1 MNYRSTL
8 LASAQTLGLFVAGF
22 VIPVLGQALVLFT
35 PVPIIIAYVRNGRA
49 EGLTALLATG
59 AIVTALLGWH
69 VAAILFLSFGL
80 MAIGMAEGM
89 QRRLRPESIV
99 ALGGLLPIAI
109 AGIVL
114 AYYLAH
120 VGKNPVTIL
129 EGRLR
134 DSIAEA
140 AKLYS
145 NLGLKEMAS
154 MVTSVSDTFVHYL
167 VRLVPGI
174 TVATSLIQAAC
185 CFGLA
190 RAAIL
195 RQSGAV
201 PVPSPSQPSLAA
213 WYAPDAWVWGLIATL
228 ALIMVPNEAARLIGL
243 NCAIVFS
250 VVYLVQGIAI
260 VEHVLRKARIKA
272 VARGLIHALILALP
286 TIVFAMAL
294 GVVDIW
300 ADFRKVR
307 RAIQQL

>member
-8 LASAQTLGLFVAGF
+8 LASAQTLGLFIAGF
-22 VIPVLGQALVLFT
+22 SIPVLGQAFVLFT

-59 AIVTALLGWH
+59 AIVISLFGWH
-69 VAAILFLSFGL
+69 IAAATLFFILGL
-80 MAIGMAEGM
+80 MAIGTAEGM
-89 QRRLRPESIV
+89 HRRLRTESIV
-99 ALGGLLPIAI
+99 ALGGLLPIAG

-120 VGKNPVTIL
+120 MGKNPVAIL
-129 EGRLR
+129 EGHLR

-154 MVTSVSDTFVHYL
+154 AVTSVSDSFVHYL
-167 VRLVPGI
+167 VRLFPGI
-174 TVATSLIQAAC
+174 TVAAFLIQSAC
-185 CFGLA
+185 CFGIA

-195 RQSGAV
+195 RKSGTV
-201 PVPSPSQPSLAA
+201 PIPSQPSLAA
-213 WYAPDAWVWGLIATL
+213 WHAPDAWVWGLITAL
-228 ALIMVPNEAARLIGL
+228 ALIMVPKETARLIGL

-260 VEHVLRKARIKA
+260 VEHVLRKARIQA
-272 VARGLIHALILALP
+272 VARSLIHALILALP
-286 TIVFAMAL
+286 SIVFVMAL

-307 RAIQQL
+307 RAVQQP

>member
-8 LASAQTLGLFVAGF
+8 LASAQTLGLFIAGF

-49 EGLTALLATG
+49 EGLTALVAAG
-59 AIVTALLGWH
+59 AIVTVLLGWH
-69 VAAILFLSFGL
+69 IAAILFFSFGL
-80 MAIGMAEGM
+80 MAIGTAEGM
-89 QRRLRPESIV
+89 HRQLRTESIV
-99 ALGGLLPIAI
+99 ALGGLLPIAT

-120 VGKNPVTIL
+120 TGKNPVTIL
-129 EGRLR
+129 EGHLR
-134 DSIAEA
+134 DSIGEA

-195 RQSGAV
+195 RKSGAV
-201 PVPSPSQPSLAA
+201 PSSSQPSLAA
-213 WYAPDAWVWGLIATL
+213 WHAPDLWVWGLIATL
-228 ALIMVPNEAARLIGL
+228 ALIMVPQEAARLIGL

-260 VEHVLRKARIKA
+260 VEHVLRKARIQA
-272 VARGLIHALILALP
+272 VARSLIHALILALP
-286 TIVFAMAL
+286 TIVFVMAL

-307 RAIQQL
+307 RAVQQP

>member
-8 LASAQTLGLFVAGF
+8 LASAQTLGLFIAGF
-22 VIPVLGQALVLFT
+22 IIPVLGQALILFT
-35 PVPIIIAYVRNGRA
+35 PVPIIVTYVRDGRA
-49 EGLTALLATG
+49 EGLTALLAAG
-59 AIVTALLGWH
+59 AIVTAILGWH
-69 VAAILFLSFGL
+69 FAAILLFSFGL
-80 MAIGMAEGM
+80 MAIGTAEGM
-89 QRRLRPESIV
+89 HRRLRPESIV
-99 ALGGLLPIAI
+99 VLGGLLPVAT

-120 VGKNPVTIL
+120 MGKNPVTIL
-129 EGRLR
+129 EGHLR

-145 NLGLKEMAS
+145 SLGLKEMAS
-154 MVTSVSDTFVHYL
+154 LVTSATDPFVHYL

-174 TVATSLIQAAC
+174 TVAMSLIQAAC

-195 RQSGAV
+195 RTSGAV
-201 PVPSPSQPSLAA
+201 PVPSQPSLAA

-228 ALIMVPNEAARLIGL
+228 ALIMVPNEAARLTGL

-250 VVYLVQGIAI
+250 VLYLVQGIAI

-272 VARGLIHALILALP
+272 IARSLIHALILALP
-286 TIVFAMAL
+286 TIVFVMAL

-307 RAIQQL
+307 RVIQQL

>member
-8 LASAQTLGLFVAGF
+8 LASAQTLGLFIAGF

-69 VAAILFLSFGL
+69 IAAILFFSFGL
-80 MAIGMAEGM
+80 MAIGTAEGM
-89 QRRLRPESIV
+89 HRRLRPESIA

-129 EGRLR
+129 EGHLR

-195 RQSGAV
+195 RKSGAL
-201 PVPSPSQPSLAA
+201 PAPSQPSLAA
-213 WYAPDAWVWGLIATL
+213 WHAPDAWVWGLIAAL
-228 ALIMVPNEAARLIGL
+228 ALIMVPKEVARLIGL

-250 VVYLVQGIAI
+250 VIYLVQGIAI
-260 VEHVLRKARIKA
+260 VEHVLRKARIHA
-272 VARGLIHALILALP
+272 VARSLIHALILALP
-286 TIVFAMAL
+286 TIVFVMAL

-307 RAIQQL
+307 RAVQQP

>member
-1 MNYRSTL
+1 MNYRATL
-8 LASAQTLGLFVAGF
+8 LATAQTLGLFISGF
-22 VIPVLGQALVLFT
+22 FIPVVGQALVLFT
-35 PVPIIIAYVRNGRA
+35 PVPIIVAYVLDGRA
-49 EGLTALLATG
+49 EGLTALLATC
-59 AIVTALLGWH
+59 AIVAALLGWH
-69 VAAILFLSFGL
+69 IAAILLLSFGL

-89 QRRLRPESIV
+89 QRRLRPDSIV
-99 ALGGLLPIAI
+99 ALGGLLPIAA

-120 VGKNPVTIL
+120 MGKNPVTIL
-129 EGRLR
+129 EGHLR

-145 NLGLKEMAS
+145 SLGLKETAS
-154 MVTSVSDTFVHYL
+154 LVTSVTDNFVHYL

-190 RAAIL
+190 RTAIL
-195 RQSGAV
+195 RKSGAALV
-201 PVPSPSQPSLAA
+201 PSQPSLAA
-213 WYAPDAWVWGLIATL
+213 WYAPDAWVWGLITAL
-228 ALIMVPNEAARLIGL
+228 ALIMVPNEAVRLTGL

-260 VEHVLRKARIKA
+260 VEYVLRKARIKA
-272 VARGLIHALILALP
+272 IARGLIHALILALP
-286 TIVFAMAL
+286 TIVFVIAL

-300 ADFRKVR
+300 ADLRKVR
-307 RAIQQL
+307 RATQQL

>member
-8 LASAQTLGLFVAGF
+8 LASAQALGLFIAGF

-59 AIVTALLGWH
+59 AIVTVLLGWH
-69 VAAILFLSFGL
+69 IAAILFFSFGL
-80 MAIGMAEGM
+80 MAIGTAEGM
-89 QRRLRPESIV
+89 HRQLRLESIV

-120 VGKNPVTIL
+120 VGKNPVTLL
-129 EGRLR
+129 EGHLR

-154 MVTSVSDTFVHYL
+154 AVTSVSDTFVHYL

-195 RQSGAV
+195 RKSGAL
-201 PVPSPSQPSLAA
+201 PVPSQPSLAA
-213 WYAPDAWVWGLIATL
+213 WHAPDAWVWGLIAAL
-228 ALIMVPNEAARLIGL
+228 ALIMVPKEAARLIGL

-260 VEHVLRKARIKA
+260 VEHVLRKARIQA
-272 VARGLIHALILALP
+272 VARSLIHALILALP
-286 TIVFAMAL
+286 TIVFVMAL

-307 RAIQQL
+307 RAVQQP

>member
-8 LASAQTLGLFVAGF
+8 LASAQTLGLFIAGF
-22 VIPVLGQALVLFT
+22 FIPVLGQAFVLFT
-35 PVPIIIAYVRNGRA
+35 PVPIIITYVRNGRA

-59 AIVTALLGWH
+59 VIVTALFGWH
-69 VAAILFLSFGL
+69 LAAILFFSFGL
-80 MAIGMAEGM
+80 MAIGTSEGM
-89 QRRLRPESIV
+89 RRQLRPESIV
-99 ALGGLLPIAI
+99 VLGALLPIAT

-114 AYYLAH
+114 TYYLAH
-120 VGKNPVTIL
+120 MGKNPVTIL
-129 EGRLR
+129 EGHLR

-154 MVTSVSDTFVHYL
+154 VITSVSDTFVHYL

-174 TVATSLIQAAC
+174 TAATSLIQAAC

-195 RQSGAV
+195 RKSGAV
-201 PVPSPSQPSLAA
+201 PVPSQPSLAA
-213 WYAPDAWVWGLIATL
+213 WHAPDAWVWGLIATL
-228 ALIMVPNEAARLIGL
+228 ALIMVPKEAARMIGL

-260 VEHVLRKARIKA
+260 VEHVLRKARFQA
-272 VARGLIHALILALP
+272 VARSLIHAIILALP
-286 TIVFAMAL
+286 TIVFVIAL

-307 RAIQQL
+307 RTVQQL

>member
-8 LASAQTLGLFVAGF
+8 LASAQTLGLFIAGF
-22 VIPVLGQALVLFT
+22 IIPVLGQALVLLT
-35 PVPIIIAYVRNGRA
+35 PIPIIVTYVRDGRA
-49 EGLTALLATG
+49 EGLTALLAAV
-59 AIVTALLGWH
+59 AIVTVLLGWH
-69 VAAILFLSFGL
+69 MAAILLFSFGL
-80 MAIGMAEGM
+80 MAIGTAEGM
-89 QRRLRPESIV
+89 RRRLRPESIV
-99 ALGGLLPIAI
+99 ALGGLLPVAT
-109 AGIVL
+109 AGLVL

-120 VGKNPVTIL
+120 TGKNPVTIL
-129 EGRLR
+129 EGHLR

-145 NLGLKEMAS
+145 SLGLKEMAS
-154 MVTSVSDTFVHYL
+154 LVTSVTDTFVHYL

-174 TVATSLIQAAC
+174 TVATSLVQAAC

-195 RQSGAV
+195 RTSGSA
-201 PVPSPSQPSLAA
+201 PFPSQPSLAA

-228 ALIMVPNEAARLIGL
+228 ALIMVPNEAARLTGL

-272 VARGLIHALILALP
+272 IARSLIHALILALP
-286 TIVFAMAL
+286 TIVFVMAL

-307 RAIQQL
+307 RVIQQL

>member
-8 LASAQTLGLFVAGF
+8 LASAQALGLFIAGF

-59 AIVTALLGWH
+59 AIVTVLLGWH
-69 VAAILFLSFGL
+69 IAAILFFSFGL
-80 MAIGMAEGM
+80 MAIGTAEGM
-89 QRRLRPESIV
+89 HRQLRLESIV

-120 VGKNPVTIL
+120 VGKNPVTLL
-129 EGRLR
+129 EGHLR

-154 MVTSVSDTFVHYL
+154 AVTSVSDTFVHYL

-195 RQSGAV
+195 RKSGAL
-201 PVPSPSQPSLAA
+201 PVPSQPSLAA
-213 WYAPDAWVWGLIATL
+213 WHAPDAWVWGLIAAL
-228 ALIMVPNEAARLIGL
+228 ALIMVPKEAARLIGL

-260 VEHVLRKARIKA
+260 VEHVLRKARIQA
-272 VARGLIHALILALP
+272 AARSLIHAFILALP
-286 TIVFAMAL
+286 TIVFVMAL

-307 RAIQQL
+307 RAVQQP

>member
-69 VAAILFLSFGL
+69 IAAILFFSFGL
-80 MAIGMAEGM
+80 MAIGTAEGM
-89 QRRLRPESIV
+89 HRQLRPESIV

-120 VGKNPVTIL
+120 VGTNPVTIL
-129 EGRLR
+129 EGHLR

-154 MVTSVSDTFVHYL
+154 AVTSVSDTFVHYL

-195 RQSGAV
+195 RKSGAL
-201 PVPSPSQPSLAA
+201 PAPSQPSLAA
-213 WYAPDAWVWGLIATL
+213 WHAPDAWVWGLIAAL
-228 ALIMVPNEAARLIGL
+228 ALIMVPKEAARLIGL

>member
-8 LASAQTLGLFVAGF
+8 LASAQTLGLFIAGF

-69 VAAILFLSFGL
+69 IAAILFFSFGL
-80 MAIGMAEGM
+80 MAIGTAEGM
-89 QRRLRPESIV
+89 HRRLSPESIV
-99 ALGGLLPIAI
+99 ALGGLLPLAI

-120 VGKNPVTIL
+120 TGKNPVTIL
-129 EGRLR
+129 EGHLR
-134 DSIAEA
+134 DSITEA

-145 NLGLKEMAS
+145 NLGLKEMSS

-195 RQSGAV
+195 RKSGAL
-201 PVPSPSQPSLAA
+201 PTPSLPSLAA
-213 WYAPDAWVWGLIATL
+213 WHAPDAWVWGLIATL
-228 ALIMVPNEAARLIGL
+228 ALIMVPKEAARLIGL
-243 NCAIVFS
+243 NFAIVFS

-260 VEHVLRKARIKA
+260 VEHVLRKARIQA
-272 VARGLIHALILALP
+272 VARSLIHALILALP
-286 TIVFAMAL
+286 TIVFVMAL

-307 RAIQQL
+307 RAVQQP

>member
-8 LASAQTLGLFVAGF
+8 LASAQTLGLFIAGF

-49 EGLTALLATG
+49 EGLTALIATG
-59 AIVTALLGWH
+59 AVVTALLGWH
-69 VAAILFLSFGL
+69 IAAILFFSFGL
-80 MAIGMAEGM
+80 MAIGTAEGM
-89 QRRLRPESIV
+89 HRQLRTESIV
-99 ALGGLLPIAI
+99 ALGGLLPIAT

-120 VGKNPVTIL
+120 TGKNPVTIL
-129 EGRLR
+129 EGHLR
-134 DSIAEA
+134 DSIGEA

-195 RQSGAV
+195 RKSGAV
-201 PVPSPSQPSLAA
+201 PSSSQPSLAA
-213 WYAPDAWVWGLIATL
+213 WHAPDLWVWGLIATL
-228 ALIMVPNEAARLIGL
+228 ALIMVPKEAARLIGL

-260 VEHVLRKARIKA
+260 VEHVLRKARIQA
-272 VARGLIHALILALP
+272 IARSLIHALILALP
-286 TIVFAMAL
+286 TIVFVMAL

-307 RAIQQL
+307 RAVQQP